1 MLGLLQDNI
10 RRALLHD
17 AAAIHHGD
25 FVSQVSGHG
34 QVMRNEQIRHPE
46 RTLQL
51 HQEIGDLRLHRTIES
66 RERFIQNQE
75 LWLEGQRA
83 SDGQPL
89 ALTAAQLSG
98 RPLYNVWRK
107 TDSFEQGT
115 GALLHFFTRIFALQ
129 NQRFDEYLEY
139 IPSWVQRACG
149 ILKYE
154 LDLRANLTTRALPKL
169 DEVFSFKPNV
179 SRRRGFE
186 TGETGCQ
193 RALARSGFAD
203 NCQRGPG
210 KNGEGHA
217 IQSEQLLSRA
227 SETPLCI
234 ALHEIFCLQEWL
246 HVLAAVRS
254 FNFHT

>member
-34 QVMRNEQIRHPE
+34 QVMRNEQIRHPQGA
-46 RTLQL
+46 LQF

-66 RERFIQNQE
+66 RKRFIQNQE
-75 LWLEGQRA
+75 LRLERQRA

-89 ALTAAQLSG
+89 ALATAQLSG
-98 RPLYNVWRK
+98 KPPHNVWGK
-107 TDSFEQGT
+107 TNSFEQGT
-115 GALLHFFTRIFALQ
+115 SALLHFFRRIFALQ

-139 IPSWVQRACG
+139 TPSWVQRACG

-169 DEVFSFKPNV
+169 DDVFSFKPDL
-179 SRRRGFE
+179 SCRGGFQ
-186 TGETGCQ
+186 TGKT
-193 RALARSGFAD
+193 
-203 NCQRGPG
+203 
-210 KNGEGHA
+210 
-217 IQSEQLLSRA
+217 
-227 SETPLCI
+227 
-234 ALHEIFCLQEWL
+234 
-246 HVLAAVRS
+246 
-254 FNFHT
+254 

>member
-1 MLGLLQDNI
+1 MC
-10 RRALLHD
+10 
-17 AAAIHHGD
+17 
-25 FVSQVSGHG
+25 
-34 QVMRNEQIRHPE
+34 NEQIRHSQ
-46 RTLQL
+46 RALQI
-51 HQEIGDLRLHRTIES
+51 HQEIGDLRLHGTIKGRQS
-66 RERFIQNQE
+66 LVQNQE
-75 LWLEGQRA
+75 LRLQRQRP

-89 ALTAAQLSG
+89 ALPAAQLSG
-98 RPLYNVWRK
+98 KPRRHAWRK
-107 TDSFEQGT
+107 TNSFQQRT
-115 GALLHFFTRIFALQ
+115 GAQIHFFVTEFALQ
-129 NQRFDEYLEY
+129 NQRLDEYVEHT
-139 IPSWVQRACG
+139 PSWVQRACG

-154 LDLRANLTTRALPKL
+154 LDLRANLTARALPEL

-203 NCQRGPG
+203 HCQRGPG

-254 FNFHT
+254 FNF